1 MNTLPTTEEF
11 LAPQSPPVRDLAMRT
26 CALIREVMPDSVEE
40 VHPGRNNIIF
50 GKGSKMKD
58 WICYV
63 SPFKNHIN
71 LGFLRGTELC
81 DPKGLL
87 EGTGM
92 LLRHV
97 KLRSVEDLGKP
108 EVREL
113 LAAAWAHDT

>member
-1 MNTLPTTEEF
+1 
-11 LAPQSPPVRDLAMRT
+11 
-26 CALIREVMPDSVEE
+26 MPNAVEE

-50 GKGSKMKD
+50 GKSSKMKD

-63 SPFKNHIN
+63 SPFKSHIN
-71 LGFLRGTELC
+71 LGFLKGTELP

-97 KLRSVEDLGKP
+97 KIRSAEDLGKA
-108 EVREL
+108 EVQEL
-113 LAAAWAHDT
+113 LAAAWAHCT

>member
-1 MNTLPTTEEF
+1 MTTEEF
-11 LAPQSPPVRDLAMRT
+11 LAPQPPAIRDLATRT
-26 CALIREVMPDSVEE
+26 CALIREVMPDAVEE

-50 GKGSKMKD
+50 GKSSKMKD

-71 LGFLRGTELC
+71 LGFLKGTELP

-97 KLRSVEDLGKP
+97 KIRSAEDLGKP

-113 LAAAWAHDT
+113 LAAAWGPST